1 MCVLLRCPQAAS
13 DSNWTE
19 YEMDHIL
26 LARGDVSL
34 NVNAS
39 EVEQVEFVGKDA
51 IPGLLNDKE
60 RKLSPWFRL
69 ICANLLPVWWEN
81 LDAMLAKDN
90 GDRSIHDYR

>member
-1 MCVLLRCPQAAS
+1 
-13 DSNWTE
+13 
-19 YEMDHIL
+19 MDHIL
-26 LARGDVSL
+26 LARGDVAL
-34 NVNAS
+34 DVNAS

-51 IPGLLNDKE
+51 IPALLSDPE

-90 GDRSIHDYR
+90 SDRSIHDYR